1 MESESE
7 IAGHKR
13 NVYGQARNKPEQWKG
28 TLEGYWIGKKLCDT
42 EQYYIFR
49 AWERK
54 SRINAKRKRCEI
66 WIQKRN
72 RRSASELKQERDG
85 KMAQE
90 IKTMKTLRGY
100 SSYFTNILDHFV
112 AKVSGTDRG
121 IIVQEMHE
129 GSLRAY
135 LHHPGKAELSFIHRQ
150 AYFRQIIDAIS
161 VMHNAGIIHTNLHLG
176 NILIGSDGNIR
187 LTDFS
192 SCITNVTGDEGRT
205 CKSRRATKNRILH
218 GYQAPETKTNG
229 TFSMKTDIFT
239 AGVVLF
245 YLLYK
250 YPPFI
255 GEDSIDISN
264 RTVEEKKKFWDAHF
278 KANFQ
283 SKIKNDRPPSHRGTL
298 GQLDSLKDEE
308 SMLFPS
314 IVTTMLDE
322 NQNARVCYSV
332 SDVNAFVRKHKLPS
346 DGNPDIRLP
355 RIRVY
360 RFCEIIL
367 VDGMIDPCSK
377 SRWGLAEIKNHPFYT
392 HPGVG
397 TEKNDENSTK
407 TKEYNDK
414 DSKKAMTITGG
425 ARIGGNNKN
434 EDIARA
440 TVRRERQRYRD
451 EELRRV
457 LPFCK
462 FGTMRHGSPSSNQ
475 SDWSLSD
482 ISENDLDTLR
492 EKIAESLPSTIAP
505 LKYNPDSSILKHYTI
520 IKYLDYPKESY
531 ARLCALLNRL
541 SIDYV
546 SHSENLEVKIRW
558 ENKERCI
565 ELNADVMVFEGSSS
579 DESVIEFRNLGSDPV
594 TFSKIFDAIK
604 VKYFPVVCI
613 S

>member
-264 RTVEEKKKFWDAHF
+264 RTVEEKEKFWDAHF

-355 RIRVY
+355 RIRIY
-360 RFCEIIL
+360 RFCEISL

-407 TKEYNDK
+407 TKESNDK

-425 ARIGGNNKN
+425 AGIGGNNKN

-462 FGTMRHGSPSSNQ
+462 FGTMRHGSSSSNQ

-558 ENKERCI
+558 ENKERYI
-565 ELNADVMVFEGSSS
+565 ELNADVVVFEGSSS